1 MNLRSYYNFFFLK
14 RKLYESLYVFM
25 FLCFYQLFQSHNLSY
40 IFIGIFH
47 INLALITI
55 VINFSDKQFFM
66 FCFNL
71 ISITEHY
78 LLFFFLK
85 KNG

>member
-1 MNLRSYYNFFFLK
+1 MNL
-14 RKLYESLYVFM
+14 FM

-55 VINFSDKQFFM
+55 VINFSDNQFFM

-78 LLFFFLK
+78 LLFFFFK
-85 KNG
+85 KKMDSFGLTVERGNRD

>member
-1 MNLRSYYNFFFLK
+1 
-14 RKLYESLYVFM
+14 M

-78 LLFFFLK
+78 LLFFFK
-85 KNG
+85 KKMDSFGLTVERGNRD